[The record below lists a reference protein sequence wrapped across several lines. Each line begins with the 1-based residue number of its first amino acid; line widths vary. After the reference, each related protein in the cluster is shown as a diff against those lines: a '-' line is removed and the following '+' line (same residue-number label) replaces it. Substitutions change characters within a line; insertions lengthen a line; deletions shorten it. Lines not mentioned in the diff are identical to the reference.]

1 MRSMRAF
8 LMTKRE
14 VFLGRH
20 WHCGIVEDKAGEWL
34 ATVELVDKLS
44 STKTT
49 LEEAVLREWREHISN
64 ITSSDKNNER
74 GENEDEEV

>member
-14 VFLGRH
+14 VFLGQH

-34 ATVELVDKLS
+34 VTVELVDKLS